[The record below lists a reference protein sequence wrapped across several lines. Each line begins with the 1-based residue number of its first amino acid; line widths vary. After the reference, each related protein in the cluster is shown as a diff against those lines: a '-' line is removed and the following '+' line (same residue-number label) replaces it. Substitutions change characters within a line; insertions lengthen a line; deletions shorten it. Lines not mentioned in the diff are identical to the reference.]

1 MDNGGMD
8 RFVGHI
14 IGIGTSSGTRLVIG
28 RWDSSPFGAFTDV
41 MMEDVAGHRT
51 LLAPTQEVADY
62 VGATYSFDD
71 VALSPISSTLTQ
83 ERLVVDAGELQ
94 VFAEIGGTT
103 VLGRLLGVV
112 PARLATHPRWLA
124 LINPV
129 ASRLIPGVAT
139 AGSAGHGRTEY
150 YGVTSARA
158 VPAATAAWRGAD
170 LGTLAPVSPPVRF
183 GFSSAPPRPQLVS
196 VTTTIRRPEE

>member
-1 MDNGGMD
+1 MD

-14 IGIGTSSGTRLVIG
+14 AGVGTTSGTRLVIG
-28 RWDSSPFGAFTDV
+28 RWESSPFGAFTDV
-41 MMEDVAGHRT
+41 MLEDSAGQRT

-71 VALSPISSTLTQ
+71 VVVSPVSSTLASD
-83 ERLVVDAGELQ
+83 RLVVDADELQ
-94 VFAEIGGTT
+94 VFVEIGGLTL
-103 VLGRLLGVV
+103 LGRLLGVL
-112 PARLATHPRWLA
+112 PQRLATHPTWLA

-129 ASRLIPGVAT
+129 ASRLITGVAT
-139 AGSAGHGRTEY
+139 AGSAGHGRKEY

-158 VPAATAAWRGAD
+158 ILGATAAWKDSD
-170 LGTLAPVSPPVRF
+170 LGQLAPVSPPVRF